1 VAIVALVSITVFDF
15 VALIPPGPVDLRL

>member
-1 VAIVALVSITVFDF
+1 VAIVALVSITVLDF